1 MERFQ
6 KIWAFIPEKL
16 KNAWND
22 WNYKK
27 AGNNEME
34 I

>member
-6 KIWAFIPEKL
+6 KIWAFIPGKL
-16 KNAWND
+16 KNA